1 MDNFEGAEG
10 VSLPRATLYALYLQH
25 CSESAIEAMNAASFG
40 KMIRSIFSGLRT
52 RRLGTRGNSK
62 YHYYGIKL
70 KSHSLLQKRLSE
82 ISVYIKNKCAIKPSI
97 AASSSISGEIGFFQS
112 KR

>member
-1 MDNFEGAEG
+1 MDNFEAAEG
-10 VSLPRATLYALYLQH
+10 VSLPRATLFALYMQH
-25 CSESAIEAMNAASFG
+25 CNELEIEPMNAASFG
-40 KMIRSIFSGLRT
+40 KMIRSIFSGLKT

-70 KSHSLLQKRLSE
+70 KQNSILHKRLEDVSTQLRPLMQKA
-82 ISVYIKNKCAIKPSI
+82 KNI
-97 AASSSISGEIGFFQS
+97 E